1 MKFFTAPA
9 PHGTALPV
17 EATLNSTSDPLAVFA
32 VDDST
37 NAPVQCTWYLGAAG
51 AGSASRPGSLNS
63 PVVNGYANV
72 GIDPT
77 DPLTVQIA
85 STAVTGTSVKFY
97 PSNPSNRNASAK
109 VRLVAT
115 SGGQTREML
124 ISINS

>member
-37 NAPVQCTWYLGAAG
+37 NAPVQCTWFLGVAD
-51 AGSASRPGSLNS
+51 AGSASLPGSLNQ

-77 DPLTVQIA
+77 DPLQVQKA
-85 STAVTGTSVKFY
+85 STAVTGTSVQFF
-97 PSNPSNRNASAK
+97 PAPPGTNNLTAK
-109 VRLVAT
+109 AKLVAT
-115 SGGQTREML
+115 ANGQSRSML
-124 ISINS
+124 INVAA